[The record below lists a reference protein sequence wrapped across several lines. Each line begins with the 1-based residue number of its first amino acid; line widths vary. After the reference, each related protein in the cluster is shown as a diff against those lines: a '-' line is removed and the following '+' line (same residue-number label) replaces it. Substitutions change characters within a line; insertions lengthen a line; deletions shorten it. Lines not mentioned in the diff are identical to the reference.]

1 MGSMCKVFRKAPYN
15 VALILVIIVI
25 NIIIR
30 RLKQDR
36 GHNLIIYIFWL
47 GKEGPL
53 GIGAHRME
61 APTVL

>member
-1 MGSMCKVFRKAPYN
+1 MGSICKVFRKAPYN
-15 VALILVIIVI
+15 VALILVTIVI

-53 GIGAHRME
+53 GI
-61 APTVL
+61 